1 MTAAAIVDR
10 LQAQGV
16 TLLELDGRLLA
27 RPRDPLTPEQR
38 ELIEA
43 NRAGLL
49 AEVQRR
55 PKFIKTLLAECHGRI
70 EA

>member
-1 MTAAAIVDR
+1 MTAAAILEA

-16 TLLELDGRLLA
+16 TLLERDGQLFA
-27 RPRDPLTPEQR
+27 RPRDPLTDEQR

-43 NRAGLL
+43 NKPGLF
-49 AEVQRR
+49 AEVERR
-55 PKFIKTLLAECHGRI
+55 PTFIKTLLAECGGRV